1 VHDSVKGERLSR
13 AYAVYLHDTAL
24 PVVPNSTSS
33 VTLTAGCSD
42 ILRLYHWQPARIHA
56 LNTMKLKFERMSWIH
71 DALDTNYIK
80 MVQQ

>member
-24 PVVPNSTSS
+24 PVVPTSTSP
-33 VTLTAGCSD
+33 VTLTAGGSD
-42 ILRLYHWQPARIHA
+42 ILHLYHWQPVRSHA
-56 LNTMKLKFERMSWIH
+56 LNTMRLKFKRMNWIH
-71 DALDTNYIK
+71 DALDTNYIM